1 MPAQAPGR
9 NDPYESPV
17 DQLGNAAL
25 DAIEAGRY
33 DEAERLCAKL
43 LAEYP
48 NQLDGHHRM
57 GRLRN
62 VQGRFAEAADHYA
75 KALEIVKRNRTGY
88 DPGLVQLLEKW
99 RQDALGKA
107 KAKPQP

>member
-1 MPAQAPGR
+1 MSCKP
-9 NDPYESPV
+9 NESPV

-33 DEAERLCAKL
+33 DEAEKLCAQL

-62 VQGRFAEAADHYA
+62 GQGRFAEAADHYA
-75 KALEIVKRNRTGY
+75 KALEIVKRNRAGY

-99 RQDALGKA
+99 RQDALA
-107 KAKPQP
+107 KARPKP